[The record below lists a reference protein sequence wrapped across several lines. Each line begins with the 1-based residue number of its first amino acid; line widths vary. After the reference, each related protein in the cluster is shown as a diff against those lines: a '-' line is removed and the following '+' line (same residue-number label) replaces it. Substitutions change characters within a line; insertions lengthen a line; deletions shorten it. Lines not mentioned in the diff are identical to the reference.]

1 MGLNRT
7 PKFRKEREKEEHQ
20 KGLRDPSGWERP
32 WQLIVWKCHLKLA
45 GLLPSNIVGW
55 AGGRG

>member
-20 KGLRDPSGWERP
+20 KGLRDPSGWGEA
-32 WQLIVWKCHLKLA
+32 LA
-45 GLLPSNIVGW
+45 ADCLEVSLE
-55 AGGRG
+55 AGRAAAL